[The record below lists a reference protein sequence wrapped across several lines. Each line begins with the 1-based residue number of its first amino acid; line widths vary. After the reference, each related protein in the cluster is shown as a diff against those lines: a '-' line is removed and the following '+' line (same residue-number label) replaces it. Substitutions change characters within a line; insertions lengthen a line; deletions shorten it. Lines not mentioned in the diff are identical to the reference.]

1 MAAGAMGKAYDATWG
16 RLFAS
21 FYDRALKASEENGLR
36 DMRQALLADARGRVV
51 EIGAGTGVNLD
62 LYGDEVEDLT
72 LIEPDPHM
80 GAKLRERLAGR
91 ATDAAD
97 SAEPPPDAGD
107 APAST
112 SDGPASPPARLV
124 TAPAEAIPFDD
135 DTFDTAVAT
144 LVLCTVPDPITAIA
158 ELARV
163 LKPGGRLLFIEHVRA
178 ADPAG
183 ARWQDRFEK
192 PWRFMADGCHCNRD
206 TEANLRASSF
216 TVEAVEHGKL
226 PKAMPIVRPLIRG
239 TAVVGSGG

>member
-1 MAAGAMGKAYDATWG
+1 MAAGAMGRAYDATWG

-21 FYDRALKASEENGLR
+21 CYDRALKATEENGLGA
-36 DMRQALLADARGRVV
+36 MRAALLAEASGRVI

-62 LYGDEVEDLT
+62 LYGSGVEDLS

-91 ATDAAD
+91 TAAT
-97 SAEPPPDAGD
+97 
-107 APAST
+107 PAH
-112 SDGPASPPARLV
+112 LV
-124 TAPAEAIPFDD
+124 AAPAEALPFDD
-135 DTFDTAVAT
+135 DSFDTAVAT
-144 LVLCTVPDPITAIA
+144 LVLCTVPDPVAAIA

-178 ADPAG
+178 DDAG
-183 ARWQDRFEK
+183 RARWQDRLEK
-192 PWRFMADGCHCNRD
+192 PWRFLADGCHCNRD

-216 TVEAVEHGKL
+216 RVEAIERGKM

-239 TAVVGSGG
+239 TAVLAG

>member
-21 FYDRALKASEENGLR
+21 FYDRALKASEENGLG
-36 DMRQALLADARGRVV
+36 DMRRSLLAEARGRVV

-62 LYGDEVEDLT
+62 LYGAGVEDLT

-80 GAKLRERLAGR
+80 GAKLRDRLAER
-91 ATDAAD
+91 SD
-97 SAEPPPDAGD
+97 
-107 APAST
+107 
-112 SDGPASPPARLV
+112 DGPPAQPARLV
-124 TAPAEAIPFDD
+124 TAPAEVIPFED

-144 LVLCTVPDPITAIA
+144 LVLCTVPDPKAAID

-163 LKPGGRLLFIEHVRA
+163 LKPDGRLLFIEHVRA
-178 ADPAG
+178 DDPAS
-183 ARWQDRFEK
+183 ARWQDRLEK

-216 TVEAVEHGKL
+216 TVESVDHGVL
-226 PKAMPIVRPLIRG
+226 PKSMPIVRPLISG
-239 TAVVGSGG
+239 TAALRGLPVQ

>member
-21 FYDRALKASEENGLR
+21 FYDRALKASEENGLG
-36 DMRQALLADARGRVV
+36 DMRRALLADARGRVV

-62 LYGDEVEDLT
+62 LYGAGVEDLT

-80 GAKLRERLAGR
+80 GAKLRDRLADRG
-91 ATDAAD
+91 
-97 SAEPPPDAGD
+97 S
-107 APAST
+107 
-112 SDGPASPPARLV
+112 ASPPARLV
-124 TAPAEAIPFDD
+124 TAPAEAVPFDD

-144 LVLCTVPDPITAIA
+144 LVLCTVPDPVAAIA

-163 LKPGGRLLFIEHVRA
+163 LKPGGRLLYIEHVRA
-178 ADPAG
+178 EDPAS

-206 TEANLRASSF
+206 TAATLSASAFQIESIDQ
-216 TVEAVEHGKL
+216 GKL

-239 TAVVGSGG
+239 SAVLAG

>member
-21 FYDRALKASEENGLR
+21 FYDRALKASEENGLG
-36 DMRQALLADARGRVV
+36 DMRRALLADARGRVV

-62 LYGDEVEDLT
+62 LNGAGVEDLT

-80 GAKLRERLAGR
+80 GAKLRDRLADRGEHG
-91 ATDAAD
+91 
-97 SAEPPPDAGD
+97 S
-107 APAST
+107 
-112 SDGPASPPARLV
+112 ASPPARLV

-144 LVLCTVPDPITAIA
+144 LVLCTVPDPVAAIA

-163 LKPGGRLLFIEHVRA
+163 LKPGGRLLYIEHVRA
-178 ADPAG
+178 EDPAS

-206 TEANLRASSF
+206 TAATLSASAFQIESIDQ
-216 TVEAVEHGKL
+216 GKL

-239 TAVVGSGG
+239 SAVLAG